1 MNIWGFLYS
10 SIPMSMNQYMFMGN
24 MKDLKAKLFFY
35 IVNGKIV
42 EIKIKPIR
50 GFYPLTG
57 SKLKDFEV
65 F

>member
-1 MNIWGFLYS
+1 
-10 SIPMSMNQYMFMGN
+10 MSMNQYMFMGN